1 MSSSSS
7 GTLPVTPQQS
17 LSDFQLPSHAR
28 VVDLTCSDSED
39 DLAEERSGG
48 ATAHS
53 PSAAESI
60 IKSEPMDED
69 SLISDSSPEL
79 KDHCQV
85 ASDTSAGLLLNHEHM
100 SDEPALGT
108 SLQGRHDMES
118 QVDKPSDGSVND
130 QPQAKIKSE
139 PIETKFDVKK
149 IAGTPNEYGK
159 IDNVDSSDLVSPK
172 VEEPNDDDADGSDS
186 SSDDERDRES
196 DDSYQPEDERRP
208 VSGEQTKGKAKSQ
221 AKNPGKAHR
230 PRTPKEY
237 WLLQLQKEPDWNER
251 AKEALMKQLQNQ
263 KKGGKAS
270 AKAKVGGS
278 LMAGHNTRPDME
290 NANALVMPGSSA
302 TTHATQFKFLRRC
315 MPPGGDTRR
324 SSNQFKDL
332 KMGVQS
338 FGFQKLT
345 TKGDRWYHKSM
356 KAGLMSYQVPVTA
369 WMNRREVLGQPHGG
383 LVADEMGMGKT
394 IVTLFCMSTN
404 PPEGDDLK
412 NFRKATLVVVPNL
425 TVAGEWLNKTHQ
437 HCIEKNAMTAVVYKS
452 SDQMSEETLGNRFM
466 VITTYNTL
474 LSQHPSMVRYQ
485 QIVQQCHANKERIQD
500 MVAAESKVLFKIPWY
515 RVVLDEAQQI
525 KNGKSITARACWNVQ
540 AKNRWC
546 LSGTPLANAPKE
558 FFPYLEFLKYNNPAT
573 EKAFAGRQEPPEDK
587 VMELEVLVSMVMY
600 RRTKN
605 DTFMNAKILDIPQ
618 SHSKDIIVPST
629 AEEDHVFMTVIR
641 FMDLQRQIRDGVCY
655 EADDEDKDSQAV
667 GRWDPSNMEKELD
680 RFANEGKG
688 KGKSEL
694 GNKLCRAASH
704 PFNLDRMLLKKAT
717 VAQLELLIAELAK
730 LPKHNVVDILRRT
743 CDINEGIQEFQ
754 RGLDM
759 VARFSSPT
767 LSGHLSLTRLLEL
780 AVNQAR
786 LRLLCCAICGSEEP
800 EEPMESANCSHV
812 FCGPCIMKHRQEFSA
827 TEKSNPKR
835 CPGRNNSEDCSA
847 KYNIFPTVVSTVASL
862 ANGVIAASK
871 KSGPITVGA
880 DSNGQRLSRDPTR
893 HGIFLALLA
902 TPNHRVPPSPKT
914 TMAMGIILQWLADS
928 PEDKIVVF
936 TQFIPTAA
944 VLGHMLQVAN
954 IPFLYYY
961 GELCPE
967 AKSRAVNEFQTD
979 PSKKVM
985 LVGLRA
991 GSTALDL
998 YAANR
1003 VILVDLWWNTAVE
1016 DQALGRVWRIG
1027 QEKVTHMRRIRTT
1040 MEINNRIVK
1049 MQEDKKVKV
1058 RKTLQDDGPSQDDP
1072 RKRRK
1077 RNKVIARMAGEDSG
1091 SEDE

>member
-1 MSSSSS
+1 M
-7 GTLPVTPQQS
+7 
-17 LSDFQLPSHAR
+17 
-28 VVDLTCSDSED
+28 
-39 DLAEERSGG
+39 
-48 ATAHS
+48 
-53 PSAAESI
+53 
-60 IKSEPMDED
+60 
-69 SLISDSSPEL
+69 
-79 KDHCQV
+79 
-85 ASDTSAGLLLNHEHM
+85 ASQA
-100 SDEPALGT
+100 
-108 SLQGRHDMES
+108 
-118 QVDKPSDGSVND
+118 DKPSDGSVSD
-130 QPQAKIKSE
+130 QPQVKIKSE
-139 PIETKFDVKK
+139 PVETGLGVRNNT
-149 IAGTPNEYGK
+149 GTPKEYGK
-159 IDNVDSSDLVSPK
+159 TDDADGSDLVSPK
-172 VEEPNDDDADGSDS
+172 GEPNDDDGNGSDS
-186 SSDDERDRES
+186 QGGDKSDGES
-196 DDSYQPEDERRP
+196 DDSYQPEEDRQP
-208 VSGEQTKGKAKSQ
+208 VLEEQSKGKAKSQ
-221 AKNPGKAHR
+221 AEDPGKAHR

-237 WLLQLQKEPDWNER
+237 WLLQLQKDPDWNEK
-251 AKEALMKQLQNQ
+251 AKEALVKQLKNK

-270 AKAKVGGS
+270 AKAQTGGS
-278 LMAGHNTRPDME
+278 LLAGHNTRPDME
-290 NANALVMPGSSA
+290 DANASVMPGSSA

-324 SSNQFKDL
+324 SSNQLKDL

-404 PPEGDDLK
+404 PPEGEDLE
-412 NFRKATLVVVPNL
+412 NYRKATLVVVPNL
-425 TVAGEWLNKTHQ
+425 TVAGEWLDKTNQ
-437 HCIEKNAMTAVVYKS
+437 HCSEKNAMTATIYRS
-452 SDQMSEETLGNRFM
+452 SDAMSEETLVNRFM
-466 VITTYNTL
+466 VLTTYNTL
-474 LSQHPSMVRYQ
+474 LSQHPSIVRYQ
-485 QIVQQCHANKERIQD
+485 EIEQRCHGNEQCIRD

-525 KNGKSITARACWNVQ
+525 KNGKSITARACWNLQ

-558 FFPYLEFLKYNNPAT
+558 FFPYLEFLKYNNPQT
-573 EKAFAGRQEPPEDK
+573 EKDFAGKQEPPEDK

-605 DTFMNAKILDIPQ
+605 DTFMNAKILDIPK
-618 SHSKDIIVPST
+618 SYSKDIIVPST

-641 FMDLQRQIRDGVCY
+641 NMDLQRQIRDGACY
-655 EADDEDKDSQAV
+655 EPNDEDKISHAV

-680 RFANEGKG
+680 RFANKGKG

-704 PFNLDRMLLKKAT
+704 PFNLGR
-717 VAQLELLIAELAK
+717 
-730 LPKHNVVDILRRT
+730 
-743 CDINEGIQEFQ
+743 
-754 RGLDM
+754 
-759 VARFSSPT
+759 
-767 LSGHLSLTRLLEL
+767 
-780 AVNQAR
+780 
-786 LRLLCCAICGSEEP
+786 
-800 EEPMESANCSHV
+800 
-812 FCGPCIMKHRQEFSA
+812 
-827 TEKSNPKR
+827 
-835 CPGRNNSEDCSA
+835 RNNGEDCSA
-847 KYNIFPTVVSTVASL
+847 QYHIYPTVVATVASL
-862 ANGVIAASK
+862 ANKVIAASK
-871 KSGPITVGA
+871 KSGPITAGA
-880 DSNGQRLSRDPTR
+880 DSHGQRLSRDPKS
-893 HGIFLALLA
+893 HGIFLALVA
-902 TPNHRVPPSPKT
+902 TPERHRVPPSPKT
-914 TMAMGIILQWLADS
+914 TMAMGIILQWLSDF
-928 PEDKIVVF
+928 PGDKIV
-936 TQFIPTAA
+936 AA

-967 AKSRAVNEFQTD
+967 AKSKAVKGFQTD

-1027 QEKVTHMRRIRTT
+1027 QEKITHLRRIRTT
-1040 MEINNRIVK
+1040 MEINNRIVE
-1049 MQEDKKVKV
+1049 MQEDKQVKV